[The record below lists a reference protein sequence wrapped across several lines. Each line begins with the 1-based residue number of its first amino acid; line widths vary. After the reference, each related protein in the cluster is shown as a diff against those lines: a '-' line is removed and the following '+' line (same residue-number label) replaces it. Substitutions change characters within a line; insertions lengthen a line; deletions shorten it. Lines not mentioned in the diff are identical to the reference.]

1 MESTLQERLGA
12 FDAVM
17 WNVEA
22 NPYLRSVI
30 VAMIVLDAPPDEEV
44 ARERIERMTLA
55 VPKLR
60 QRVVGNPV
68 SLVAPRWEVDPNFDL
83 DFHFQQVKAPR
94 KEKTLRPALRV
105 AENMAGQDF
114 DRHRPLWKIMIVTG
128 LADDK
133 AAIIVK
139 IHHGITDGVGGM
151 MMAASLFDITREPNR
166 ELGEKPEAPEGK
178 VLSIAERLNEG
189 IVYDARQVATNAKN
203 ATVGLAGLAAK
214 VARNPK
220 GFAGDAK
227 EFAASAQ
234 RMLAPANEPLSPV
247 MTERSLSAHFDF
259 VEADFAT
266 LRKAAKSNG
275 VTINTAFM
283 TIVSGALRRYHD
295 RHNGVVPAL
304 RVNMPVNLR
313 TPDDDDAAV
322 GGNRWVPAR
331 FPVPIEET
339 DPAQRMKQL
348 NPLLRQ
354 AATEPAL
361 VVSEPV
367 YRLLVRLPTA
377 AATSISA
384 GMMLGTDF
392 AATNVPGPPIKI
404 YAAGAEVVQIL
415 PFAPRGGAAVN
426 IAFMSYAGKA
436 IMTVNID
443 TAAIPDTQAFMN
455 DIKSSLKEVLEL
467 GA

>member
-30 VAMIVLDAPPDEEV
+30 VAMIVLDAPPDTEV
-44 ARERIERMTLA
+44 ARERVERMSLA

-94 KEKTLRPALRV
+94 KDKTIRPALRI
-105 AENMAGQDF
+105 AENMAAQDF
-114 DRHRPLWKIMIVTG
+114 DRHRPLWKIMLVTG
-128 LADDK
+128 LVDDK
-133 AAIIVK
+133 AAVIVK

-151 MMAASLFDITREPNR
+151 MMAASLFDITREPER
-166 ELGEKPEAPEGK
+166 DLGDKPEPVEGK

-189 IVYDARQVATNAKN
+189 VVYDARQVAANAKN
-203 ATVGLAGLAAK
+203 ATMGLAGLAAK
-214 VARNPK
+214 LARNPK

-227 EFAASAQ
+227 DFASSAQ

-247 MTERSLSAHFDF
+247 MTERSLSSHFDMI
-259 VEADFAT
+259 ETDFAP
-266 LRKAAKSNG
+266 LKKVAKANDT
-275 VTINTAFM
+275 TINTVFM
-283 TIVSGALRRYHD
+283 SIVAGGLRRYHE
-295 RHNGVVPAL
+295 RHDGLVPAL

-313 TPDDDDAAV
+313 TADDTEV

-331 FPVPIEET
+331 FPVPISEA
-339 DPAQRMKQL
+339 DPQVRMKQL
-348 NPLLRQ
+348 HPMLRQ

-392 AATNVPGPPIKI
+392 AATNVPGPPITI
-404 YAAGAEVVQIL
+404 YTAGAQVLQIL

-426 IAFMSYAGKA
+426 VAFMSYAGKA
-436 IMTVNID
+436 VLAINID

-455 DIKSSLKEVLEL
+455 DMNASVKEVVAL
-467 GA
+467 GE